1 MSNETGARFRAA
13 VITLSDKGAQGCRAD
28 ESGEVVREIV
38 LAAGFTVVQKL
49 LLPDEPAELSAVLK
63 RIADTGEADLVLTT
77 GGTGFS
83 PRDTTPEAT
92 LAVAERIAPGI
103 AEAMRAA
110 GMAVTGRAML
120 SRAVSV
126 IRKST
131 LIINLPGSPRG
142 VRESLSPFIDDIKH
156 GLAILLARDAEC
168 ARP

>member
-1 MSNETGARFRAA
+1 MPDNNGHSYRAA
-13 VITLSDKGAQGCRAD
+13 VITLSDQGAQGSRSD

-49 LLPDEPAELSAVLK
+49 LLPDEPRQLAAVLK
-63 RIADTGEADLVLTT
+63 QIADEGTADLVLTT

-92 LAVAERIAPGI
+92 LAVAERNAPGI

-110 GMAVTGRAML
+110 SMTITGRAML
-120 SRAVSV
+120 SRGVSV

-131 LIINLPGSPRG
+131 LIINLPGSPRA

-156 GLAILLARDAEC
+156 GLAILTRRDGEC
-168 ARP
+168 ARV